1 MLSEQ
6 TKNIILKFTPA
17 LLIIACLAVLSRFFI
32 DPFRYTIQA
41 DDTIFLR
48 LLQDHSVWDS
58 SFEVQKIY
66 NGRWFSHLYTCIVF
80 DILKMNWHI
89 YFAYDIFV
97 FLLLVISLFS
107 FFHAFMKAGI
117 ISTVTLTKKIL
128 LSFFTAAVFFIFL
141 VDGRYEVFYWI
152 SSVSNHLLSVIF
164 FFFLLALFVSKNSSR
179 FPLALLLAFCLGQMN
194 EIYIMNYLLILFF
207 LQLAIPQTRGLFI
220 AIVIIL
226 GISFYFNVTAVGTA
240 TRVNRAIP
248 EFSAAQA
255 SKDIAE
261 TFLLP
266 FITYR
271 YLLIKIAAAALLVFS
286 VRYYFKLSFNLSGK
300 SFYTFNRLLL
310 AVSVFGICAQC
321 FLLRLVCP
329 YRSMLVYMLAIMY
342 FAFLMAGRRITNPV
356 KLFF

>member
-1 MLSEQ
+1 M
-6 TKNIILKFTPA
+6 
-17 LLIIACLAVLSRFFI
+17 AVLSRFFI

-89 YFAYDIFV
+89 YFLYDLFV
-97 FLLLVISLFS
+97 FLLLVVSIFC
-107 FFHAFMKAGI
+107 FFNSFMKAGI
-117 ISTVTLTKKIL
+117 ISGLTLAKKIL
-128 LSFFTAAVFFIFL
+128 LSCFSASVFFIFL

-152 SSVSNHLLSVIF
+152 SSVSNHLLSIIF
-164 FFFLLALFVSKNSSR
+164 FFFLLALFVSKSVLR

-207 LQLAIPQTRGLFI
+207 LQLAIPQTRGLFF
-220 AIVIIL
+220 AISFVLIV
-226 GISFYFNVTAVGTA
+226 SFYFNVTAVGTA

-248 EFSAAQA
+248 EFSALQA

-266 FITYR
+266 LITYR
-271 YLLIKIAAAALLVFS
+271 YLFIKIATAALLVFS
-286 VRYYFKLSFNLSGK
+286 IRHYFDLHFSLNGK
-300 SFYTFNRLLL
+300 YFFAFNRLLL
-310 AVSVFGICAQC
+310 AVSLFGICAQC

-329 YRSMLVYMLAIMY
+329 YRSMLVYMLTIIY
-342 FAFLMAGRRITNPV
+342 FVFLMASKRMKNPL